1 MKQKLLG
8 GVSAA
13 LLTLSVLAAPAAAA
27 PRAVPVTVDGTRLSG
42 AGYVENGVTAVPL
55 RTLLESVGGWE
66 VQWDGKYGQA
76 VAVSGS
82 AVLTA
87 KPGERAVTVNGGTR
101 SAPAPVYL
109 LDGRTYVPL
118 RAVGEA
124 LGWDVAWDAALG
136 GAAVATRSAGPV
148 SASPAEPEKA
158 PSRPAAPEDPED
170 PAEEPSHSVGASP
183 EDPAEASN
191 PAGWTEEDLYWLS
204 RVISAESGGEVLRG
218 QIAVGNVVMNRVRSR
233 EFPDTI
239 REVVFDA
246 RDAVQFE
253 PVSNGTIYDAPTARS
268 VEAAKA
274 VLNGAE
280 SVVGESLYFYAPAL
294 SPGVWIN
301 ENRTYCTTIG
311 CHRFYL

>member
-1 MKQKLLG
+1 MKRKLLG

-13 LLTLSVLAAPAAAA
+13 LLTLSVLSAPAAAA

-42 AGYVENGVTAVPL
+42 VGYLENGVTAVPL
-55 RTLLESVGGWE
+55 RTLLEAAGGWE
-66 VQWDGKYGQA
+66 VYWDGKYRQA

-82 AVLTA
+82 AVVAA

-101 SAPAPVYL
+101 PAPAPVYL

-124 LGWDVAWDAALG
+124 LGWDVGWDAALG
-136 GAAVATRSAGPV
+136 GAAVVTRTA
-148 SASPAEPEKA
+148 PAE
-158 PSRPAAPEDPED
+158 PSRPAGTTPPASRPSAAPSEAEDPE
-170 PAEEPSHSVGASP
+170 EETSRPT
-183 EDPAEASN
+183 
-191 PAGWTEEDLYWLS
+191 GWTEEDLYWLS

-239 REVVFDA
+239 KGVVFDA

-280 SVVGESLYFYAPAL
+280 SVVGDSLYFYAPAL
-294 SPGVWIN
+294 SQGVWIN
-301 ENRTYCTTIG
+301 ENRTYYTTIG

>member
-1 MKQKLLG
+1 MKRKLLG

-13 LLTLSVLAAPAAAA
+13 LLSLSVLSAPAAAA
-27 PRAVPVTVDGTRLSG
+27 PRTVPVTVDGTLLSG
-42 AGYVENGVTAVPL
+42 VSYLEDGVTTVPL
-55 RTLLESVGGWE
+55 RTLLEAVGGWE

-76 VAVSGS
+76 MAVSGS
-82 AVLTA
+82 AVVTA
-87 KPGERAVTVNGGTR
+87 KPGERSVHLNGRARPT
-101 SAPAPVYL
+101 PAPVYL
-109 LDGRTYVPL
+109 LNGRTYVPL

-136 GAAVATRSAGPV
+136 GAAVATGTA
-148 SASPAEPEKA
+148 PAEPEKE
-158 PSRPAAPEDPED
+158 PSRPSVAAP
-170 PAEEPSHSVGASP
+170 AE
-183 EDPAEASN
+183 

-239 REVVFDA
+239 REVVFDT

-280 SVVGESLYFYAPAL
+280 SVVGESLYFYAPDL
-294 SPGVWIN
+294 SQGVWIN
-301 ENRTYCTTIG
+301 QNRTYYTTIG

>member
-13 LLTLSVLAAPAAAA
+13 LLTLSVLSAPASAA
-27 PRAVPVTVDGTRLSG
+27 PRAVPVTVDGTRLSV
-42 AGYVENGVTAVPL
+42 AGYVEGGVTTVPL
-55 RTLLESVGGWE
+55 RTLLEAAGGWE
-66 VQWDGKYGQA
+66 VRWDRKYGQA

-82 AVLTA
+82 AVVAA
-87 KPGERAVTVNGGTR
+87 KPGERSVTVNGGTR
-101 SAPAPVYL
+101 QAPAPVYI

-136 GAAVATRSAGPV
+136 GAAVVTRTAQ
-148 SASPAEPEKA
+148 AEPT
-158 PSRPAAPEDPED
+158 RP
-170 PAEEPSHSVGASP
+170 VGASP
-183 EDPAEASN
+183 AVTRPSAPSEAEDPEEEPSR
-191 PAGWTEEDLYWLS
+191 PSGWTEEDLYWLS

-233 EFPDTI
+233 EFPDTVK
-239 REVVFDA
+239 EVVFDA

-294 SPGVWIN
+294 SQGVWIN
-301 ENRTYCTTIG
+301 ENRTYYTTIG